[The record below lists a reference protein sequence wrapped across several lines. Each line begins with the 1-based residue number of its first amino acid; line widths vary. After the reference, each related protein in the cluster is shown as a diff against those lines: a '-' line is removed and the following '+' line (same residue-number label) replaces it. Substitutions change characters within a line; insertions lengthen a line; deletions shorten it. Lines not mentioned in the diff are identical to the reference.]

1 MRAGVSTTPSSAP
14 ATHLAI
20 GLFAGV
26 VISAWAGFFLGISM
40 IGWTPW
46 WHGPA
51 YLAGMLLLL
60 GMAWRWRR
68 LLLPQALLLLAT
80 VAYPVAVASVRS
92 PEVLVFG
99 LGMLLPLLLVL
110 LVVVVSVKLGKPARR
125 PR

>member
-1 MRAGVSTTPSSAP
+1 MSTTPAPVISASG
-14 ATHLAI
+14 ATHMAR
-20 GLFAGV
+20 GLFVGV
-26 VISAWAGFFLGISM
+26 VISTWSGFFLGMGM
-40 IGWTPW
+40 IGWRPW

-51 YLAGMLLLL
+51 YLTGMLLLL
-60 GMAWRWRR
+60 GMAGYWRQR
-68 LLLPQALLLLAT
+68 LLPQALLLLAT

-110 LVVVVSVKLGKPARR
+110 LVVVVSVKLGKPAKP